1 MTHEQEYEDMAHL
14 RWLNNNEYEPQ
25 YEYIVWIGGTPNKS
39 FESLIDAELHAKE
52 WIDKGYDDVVIE
64 SIIKHK

>member
-1 MTHEQEYEDMAHL
+1 MTYEDTAHL
-14 RWLNNNEYEPQ
+14 AWVNNNEYEHQ
-25 YEYIVWIGGTPNKS
+25 YEYIVWIGGTPNEC

-52 WIDKGYDDVVIE
+52 WINKGYDDVVIE

>member
-25 YEYIVWIGGTPNKS
+25 YEYIVWIGGTPNEG

-64 SIIKHK
+64 SIIKT